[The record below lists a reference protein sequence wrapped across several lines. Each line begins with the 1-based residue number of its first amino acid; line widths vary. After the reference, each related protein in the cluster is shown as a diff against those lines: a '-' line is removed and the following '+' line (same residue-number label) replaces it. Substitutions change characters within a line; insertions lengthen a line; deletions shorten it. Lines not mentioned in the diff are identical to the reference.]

1 MPSTSAESRQM
12 STTTIESPGAS
23 QSRFEAIAE
32 LVDAQQFHPAFAA
45 RQLRSHLAGA
55 ERRGT
60 ELDKA
65 EYANAT
71 ACSGAGRAVSRN
83 ERRADLSA
91 VDRGVH
97 TRIAMCAADDR

>member
-1 MPSTSAESRQM
+1 MSA
-12 STTTIESPGAS
+12 TTIESPGAS
-23 QSRFEAIAE
+23 HSRFEAIAE

-65 EYANAT
+65 EYANAA
-71 ACSGAGRAVSRN
+71 ACSDAGRAGQQ
-83 ERRADLSA
+83 EEMSA
-91 VDRGVH
+91 TSSLVDGGVY
-97 TRIAMCAADDR
+97 A